1 MRRLLVLAAI
11 LLFVGCSP
19 EPNTPDPAPPPKQG
33 EGCTPPKVVAFCA
46 TWCGPCKAAQ
56 PTLKWLEK
64 QGVTVVHVDVDKYP
78 DLCREYGVT
87 SYPTFFV
94 YIFHRDTVRTQDIEE
109 VVKACYWLK
118 GNDKGDDH
126 GQTEEMPK
134 LP

>member
-1 MRRLLVLAAI
+1 MRLILLLLAI
-11 LLFVGCSP
+11 LLIAGCSP
-19 EPNTPDPAPPPKQG
+19 EPNTPDSAPDPAPPPKQG

-46 TWCGPCKAAQ
+46 KWCGPCREAQ

-78 DLCREYGVT
+78 DICREYSVT

-94 YIFHRDTVRTQDIEE
+94 YVCHRDTVRTQDINK
-109 VVKACYWLK
+109 VVAACDWL
-118 GNDKGDDH
+118 KGDDH